1 MKIIHQTYISA
12 FLFYLA
18 IRFKFKYTF
27 DSHFSYAFIYVKVHV
42 IFLAKA
48 LKVEANKRRLV
59 SFEVDG
65 LKQEIELKQFI
76 WLQLATTIQGN
87 EIPRMIF

>member
-27 DSHFSYAFIYVKVHV
+27 DFAFFLRIYLCQSTRDFFGKG
-42 IFLAKA
+42 FKG
-48 LKVEANKRRLV
+48 R
-59 SFEVDG
+59 G
-65 LKQEIELKQFI
+65 Q
-76 WLQLATTIQGN
+76 
-87 EIPRMIF
+87 